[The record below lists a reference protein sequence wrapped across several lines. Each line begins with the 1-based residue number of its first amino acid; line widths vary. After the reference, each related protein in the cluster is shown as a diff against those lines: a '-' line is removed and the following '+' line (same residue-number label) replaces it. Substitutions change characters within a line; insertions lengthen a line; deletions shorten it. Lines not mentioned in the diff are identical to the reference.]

1 MEAAVDP
8 QIISG
13 HNGIF
18 SAPFMDFLLRYIG
31 FVEAKRYLLTQLPDP
46 AQ

>member
-1 MEAAVDP
+1 MEVAVDP
-8 QIISG
+8 QIING

-31 FVEAKRYLLTQLPDP
+31 FVEAKRYLLTQQPDP